1 MQALVSS
8 CSCSGHAG
16 VEGDHLR
23 CWQDHHVAA
32 RGDEQQA
39 AALAALAIMASVHR
53 PHFTQLIAP
62 SVRNRHSLS
71 EAVTRAAHTSM
82 PNWCHAPARNVVR
95 AALCTTCCETFRT
108 SAPSSFLFADG
119 STSCSASKPEVCWG
133 AENSTIWSPGVQ
145 QQPVHHALPAVTL
158 FVTATSCT

>member
-16 VEGDHLR
+16 VEGDHVR

-32 RGDEQQA
+32 RGDDQQA
-39 AALAALAIMASVHR
+39 AALAALASMPSVHR
-53 PHFTQLIAP
+53 SHFTQLIAP
-62 SVRNRHSLS
+62 SVRNRHSLRQS
-71 EAVTRAAHTSM
+71 HALRTPVCLTGVMHLPTMWCVQHCAQHAVRLSGLQRRQAFYSRMAVPPVQHLNLRFVGVLRISM
-82 PNWCHAPARNVVR
+82 
-95 AALCTTCCETFRT
+95 
-108 SAPSSFLFADG
+108 
-119 STSCSASKPEVCWG
+119 
-133 AENSTIWSPGVQ
+133 IWSPGIQ